1 MDEVSGGARKERL
14 GYHTAGAARHGLC
27 SRDVATA
34 PPSAADG
41 AAFFPSPPCSLPSAT
56 GTPEGSYITVTP
68 RLHYG
73 YTDTPEAA
81 TLRLHGYTTVTQAL
95 QKATMGGVVSVPA
108 IFATYKTIAP
118 AMADL
123 GSKVAGM

>member
-1 MDEVSGGARKERL
+1 MEL
-14 GYHTAGAARHGLC
+14 
-27 SRDVATA
+27 
-34 PPSAADG
+34 PSSPHLPV
-41 AAFFPSPPCSLPSAT
+41 PSPPRQALQKAAT
-56 GTPEGSYITVTP
+56 L